1 MSAAFEFAGKKIV
14 MLAGPGESTD
24 ILFHALDAEFGVHRI
39 IVETPV
45 SQKQLLK
52 RRAEKLGWRTVLGQI
67 AFKLLVAGPL
77 GRAAQPRLQALKQT
91 YRLNDQPLPSDR
103 TIRVASVNDPEC
115 IATLQTLT
123 PDVVVVNGT
132 RIIAKR
138 VLTSVPCPFIN
149 THAGITP
156 LYRGV
161 HGGYWALANNDA
173 AHCGV
178 SVHLVDAGID
188 TGGIIAQALIH
199 PSPEDT
205 FATYPLLQL
214 IAGLPL
220 LKDAVR
226 AALTASIQLRPA
238 PEGIS
243 RLWSHPTLAEYRAN
257 RRLTGTR

>member
-1 MSAAFEFAGKKIV
+1 MSVPTEFAGKKIV
-14 MLAGPGESTD
+14 LLAGPGESTD

-52 RRAEKLGWRTVLGQI
+52 RRAEKLGWPTVLGQI
-67 AFKLLVAGPL
+67 AFKLLIAGPL
-77 GRAAQPRLQALKQT
+77 SRSSQPRLHELKQANH
-91 YRLNDQPLPSDR
+91 LNDQPLPAGR
-103 TIRVASVNDPEC
+103 TIQVLSVNAPEC
-115 IATLQTLT
+115 IALLQELN

-138 VLTSVPCPFIN
+138 VLTSVPCTFIN

-161 HGGYWALANNDA
+161 HGGYWALANDDA

-188 TGGIIAQALIH
+188 TGGIIAQALIK
-199 PSPEDT
+199 PGPADNFT
-205 FATYPLLQL
+205 TYPLLQL

-220 LKDAVR
+220 LRDAVR
-226 AALTASIQLRPA
+226 AALAGTIQLRSA
-238 PEGIS
+238 PEGQS
-243 RLWSHPTLAEYRAN
+243 RLWSHPTWAEYRAN
-257 RRLTGTR
+257 RRRNGTR

>member
-1 MSAAFEFAGKKIV
+1 MSASAEFAHKKIV

-45 SQKQLLK
+45 SQRQLLK
-52 RRAEKLGWRTVLGQI
+52 RRAEKLGWSTVLGQI
-67 AFKLLVAGPL
+67 AFKLLIAGPL
-77 GRAAQPRLQALKQT
+77 GRSSQPRLHALKQT
-91 YRLNDQPLPSDR
+91 HGLNDQPLPANR
-103 TIRVASVNDPEC
+103 TIRVPSVNDPAC
-115 IATLQTLT
+115 IAALQALN

-138 VLTSVPCPFIN
+138 VLANVPCPFLN

-188 TGGIIAQALIH
+188 TGGIIAQALIQ
-199 PSPEDT
+199 PGLEDN

-226 AALTASIQLRPA
+226 AALAGPIQLRPA
-238 PEGIS
+238 PEGTS

-257 RRLTGTR
+257 RRRTGVR

>member
-1 MSAAFEFAGKKIV
+1 MSTTPEFDGKKIV
-14 MLAGPGESTD
+14 LLAGPGESTN

-45 SQKQLLK
+45 SQRQLLK
-52 RRAEKLGWRTVLGQI
+52 RRTQKLGWRTVLGQI
-67 AFKLLVAGPL
+67 AFKLLIAGPL
-77 GRAAQPRLQALKQT
+77 GRAAQPRLQALKSQN
-91 YRLNDQPLPSDR
+91 RLNDSPLPADR
-103 TIRVASVNDPEC
+103 TIQVASVNSPEC
-115 IATLQTLT
+115 IAALQTLQ

-138 VLTSVPCPFIN
+138 VLTSVPAPFIN

-161 HGGYWALANNDA
+161 HGGYWALANDDG

-188 TGGIIAQALIH
+188 TGGIIAQALIR
-199 PSPEDT
+199 PGEEDT

-214 IAGLPL
+214 LAGLPL
-220 LKDAVR
+220 LKSAIR
-226 AALTASIQLRPA
+226 AALSGGVRLRPA
-238 PEGIS
+238 PEGTS
-243 RLWSHPTLAEYRAN
+243 RLWSHPTLREYLTN
-257 RRLTGTR
+257 RRRNGTR

>member
-1 MSAAFEFAGKKIV
+1 MSPVPEFAGKKIV

-24 ILFHALDAEFGVHRI
+24 ILFHALDAEFGIHRI

-67 AFKLLVAGPL
+67 AFKLLVAAPL
-77 GRAAQPRLQALKQT
+77 GRASQPRLQALKRAHQL
-91 YRLNDQPLPSDR
+91 RDQPLPDDR
-103 TIRVASVNDPEC
+103 TIRVESVNAPEC
-115 IATLQTLT
+115 IEALQKLN

-161 HGGYWALANNDA
+161 HGGYWALANDDA

-188 TGGIIAQALIH
+188 TGGIIAQALIK
-199 PSPEDT
+199 PEREDNFT
-205 FATYPLLQL
+205 TYPLLQL

-220 LKDAVR
+220 LKEAIR
-226 AALTASIQLRPA
+226 AALAGPIKLQPA
-238 PEGIS
+238 PEGTS
-243 RLWSHPTLAEYRAN
+243 RLWSHPTLAEYQTN
-257 RRLTGTR
+257 RRRNGTV

>member
-1 MSAAFEFAGKKIV
+1 MSPDAAFANKKIV

-52 RRAEKLGWRTVLGQI
+52 RRVEKLGWSTVLGQI
-67 AFKLLVAGPL
+67 AFKLLIAAPL
-77 GRAAQPRLQALKQT
+77 ARAAQPRLRALRQAHG
-91 YRLNDQPLPSDR
+91 LNDQPLPPAR
-103 TIRVASVNDPEC
+103 TVHVSSVNDPAC
-115 IATLQTLT
+115 IAFLQALN

-188 TGGIIAQALIH
+188 TGGIIAQALIA
-199 PSPEDT
+199 PGPDDT
-205 FATYPLLQL
+205 FATYPMLQL

-220 LKDAVR
+220 LKEAVR
-226 AALTASIQLRPA
+226 AALAGPVPLRPA
-238 PEGIS
+238 PAGPS
-243 RLWSHPTLAEYRAN
+243 RLWSHPTLNEYWQNRHRA
-257 RRLTGTR
+257 R

>member
-1 MSAAFEFAGKKIV
+1 MSAAPDFAAKKIV
-14 MLAGPGESTD
+14 LLAGPGESTD

-39 IVETPV
+39 IVETPI
-45 SQKQLLK
+45 SQQQLLK

-67 AFKLLVAGPL
+67 AFKLLVAAPL
-77 GRAAQPRLQALKQT
+77 GRAAQARLYALKQAHG
-91 YRLNDQPLPSDR
+91 LNDQLLPADR
-103 TIRVASVNDPEC
+103 TIRVTSVNDPEC
-115 IATLQTLT
+115 IAALQELN

-188 TGGIIAQALIH
+188 TGGIIAQALIQ
-199 PSPEDT
+199 PGPEDT

-220 LKDAVR
+220 LKNAVR
-226 AALTASIQLRPA
+226 TALTGTIRLRAA
-238 PEGIS
+238 PEGTS
-243 RLWSHPTLAEYRAN
+243 RLWSHPTLDEYWRNRHRAK
-257 RRLTGTR
+257 

>member
-1 MSAAFEFAGKKIV
+1 MSANPEFTGKKIV
-14 MLAGPGESTD
+14 ILAGPGESTD

-52 RRAEKLGWRTVLGQI
+52 RRAEKLGWKTVLGQI
-67 AFKLLVAGPL
+67 AFKLLIAVPL
-77 GRAAQPRLQALKQT
+77 GRSSQPRLQALK
-91 YRLNDQPLPSDR
+91 RAHGLNDQALPAAR
-103 TIRVASVNDPEC
+103 TAPVSSVNAPEC
-115 IATLQTLT
+115 IALLQELN

-188 TGGIIAQALIH
+188 TGGIIAQGLIQ
-199 PSPEDT
+199 PTAEDN
-205 FATYPLLQL
+205 FVTYPLLQL

-220 LKDAVR
+220 LKEAVR
-226 AALTASIQLRPA
+226 AALRGNIVLKPA
-238 PEGIS
+238 PEGAS
-243 RLWSHPTLAEYRAN
+243 RLWSHPTLAEYMGN
-257 RRLTGTR
+257 RNLAR